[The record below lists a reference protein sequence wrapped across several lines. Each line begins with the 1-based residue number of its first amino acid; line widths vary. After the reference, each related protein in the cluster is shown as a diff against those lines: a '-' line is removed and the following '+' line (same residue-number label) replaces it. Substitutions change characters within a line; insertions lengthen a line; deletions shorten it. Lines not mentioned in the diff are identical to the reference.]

1 MNLPQNK
8 VDIRQLRYFAAVAE
22 ELHFGR
28 AAQRLNISQPPLSV
42 QVRAL
47 EKELGVQLLNRTSQ
61 RVALTEAGRVVLR
74 DVYRLLEQMEQLKV
88 NAQRASAEAPVKL
101 RMGVIAT
108 LLDGVLPDIIR
119 TFTRRHPDIDLTLHE
134 ADSEEGI
141 ALMER
146 GELDAALARPERSGK
161 FHMTQV
167 SEDRF
172 VAAVPEDHPLARN
185 RDIHLEKLKGER
197 LIVHRQR
204 RYPKPYESIIQA
216 CRAAGFAPDLAIQS
230 PTARS
235 QLAAVRSGLG
245 IALVPS
251 FLRDSPVPGIV
262 FRALRP
268 AIPLTGI
275 ALMWMT
281 SNPRWHLDQLATMIS
296 GRLKEKSAAK
306 KSPPNRK

>member
-1 MNLPQNK
+1 
-8 VDIRQLRYFAAVAE
+8 
-22 ELHFGR
+22 
-28 AAQRLNISQPPLSV
+28 
-42 QVRAL
+42 
-47 EKELGVQLLNRTSQ
+47 
-61 RVALTEAGRVVLR
+61 
-74 DVYRLLEQMEQLKV
+74 
-88 NAQRASAEAPVKL
+88 
-101 RMGVIAT
+101 
-108 LLDGVLPDIIR
+108 
-119 TFTRRHPDIDLTLHE
+119 
-134 ADSEEGI
+134 
-141 ALMER
+141 
-146 GELDAALARPERSGK
+146 
-161 FHMTQV
+161 TQV

-306 KSPPNRK
+306 KSPPNLK